1 MGNNFAT
8 DLADMQDLSLENA
21 IAIQLQS
28 NHYPP
33 VPLSMVQPCIEA
45 IEAYW
50 ESDSDRLIELPEGT
64 SWRGQITAPAYA
76 IIEGHHLHAWCES
89 DEYEE

>member
-1 MGNNFAT
+1 MGSNFANELST
-8 DLADMQDLSLENA
+8 MSDISLENA
-21 IAIQLQS
+21 IAIHLQS

-50 ESDSDRLIELPEGT
+50 EDDSDRLIKLPEAT
-64 SWRGQITAPAYA
+64 SWRGKDSAPAWA
-76 IIEGHHLHAWCES
+76 IIEGHHLDSWCQS
-89 DEYEE
+89 DEDEE

>member
-8 DLADMQDLSLENA
+8 DLADMKDLSLENA

-50 ESDSDRLIELPEGT
+50 EDDSDRLIELPEPVT
-64 SWRGQITAPAYA
+64 WRGQTTAPAHA
-76 IIEGHHLHAWCES
+76 IIVGHHLYAWCES